1 MLWGAPG
8 VGKSQSVREIAK
20 IIEERTDKKVNIVD
34 VRLLLFNPI
43 DLRGIPILNTIKELC
58 NMGDDNIK
66 IENQKLFD
74 NNADNFKSY
83 LAMKNCKN
91 DIKTGVLNEIFEG
104 IIVGAIDEIKKKYP
118 LHSIKTD
125 EIYDDNRDNEI
136 KALCSGDRI
145 GDKLLGFAIICNK
158 KYRNDEIC
166 VGIEV
171 NKNGIY
177 YEIYLKDCKARSASK
192 NVEIARTINQEGNS
206 DGTWIWWEWCKF
218 GPNDKVDFCNPNDS
232 FAELINK
239 DNRAKFIKTI
249 IEVIVNLHKT
259 IEKKKIV

>member
-1 MLWGAPG
+1 
-8 VGKSQSVREIAK
+8 
-20 IIEERTDKKVNIVD
+20 
-34 VRLLLFNPI
+34 
-43 DLRGIPILNTIKELC
+43 
-58 NMGDDNIK
+58 MGDDNIK
-66 IENQKLFD
+66 IETQKLFD

-83 LAMKNCKN
+83 LAMKNCEN
-91 DIKTGVLNEIFEG
+91 DIKTSVLNEIFEG
-104 IIVGAIDEIKKKYP
+104 ITVGAIDEIEKKYP

-125 EIYDDNRDNEI
+125 EIYDDNRNNEI

-145 GDKLLGFAIICNK
+145 GDKLPGFAIICNK

-177 YEIYLKDCKARSASK
+177 YEIYLKDHKARSASK
-192 NVEIARTINQEGNS
+192 NVEIARTINKEGNS

-249 IEVIVNLHKT
+249 IEVIVNLYKT
-259 IEKKKIV
+259 IEEKIV